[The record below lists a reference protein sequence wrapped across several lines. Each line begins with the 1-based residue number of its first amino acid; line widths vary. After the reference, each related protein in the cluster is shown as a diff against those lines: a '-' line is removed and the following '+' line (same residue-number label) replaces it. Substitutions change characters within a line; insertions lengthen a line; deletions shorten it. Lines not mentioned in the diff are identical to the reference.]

1 MPEDVTHAEGE
12 QVSLQPLDVVAG
24 ISNHIQAL
32 VWNSFGV
39 SKYLIGCELLL
50 MKEGYLFW
58 CYIYGKK
65 WKSNFIMNISML
77 QGMQS

>member
-1 MPEDVTHAEGE
+1 MSKPQFET
-12 QVSLQPLDVVAG
+12 PLEYR
-24 ISNHIQAL
+24 
-32 VWNSFGV
+32 
-39 SKYLIGCELLL
+39 YLIECELRL

-77 QGMQS
+77 QGM

>member
-1 MPEDVTHAEGE
+1 
-12 QVSLQPLDVVAG
+12 
-24 ISNHIQAL
+24 
-32 VWNSFGV
+32 
-39 SKYLIGCELLL
+39 